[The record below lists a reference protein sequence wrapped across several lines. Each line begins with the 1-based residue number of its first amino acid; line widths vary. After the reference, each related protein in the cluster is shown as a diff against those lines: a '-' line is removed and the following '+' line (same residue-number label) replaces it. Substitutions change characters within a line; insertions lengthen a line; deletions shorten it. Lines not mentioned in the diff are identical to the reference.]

1 MAVDAAELESQDA
14 TQENASTDDR
24 GTGATPSDQRSSES
38 SPAFSRSPERDRP
51 PVDWLRQALGRSDQQ
66 QPGAAEAP
74 PASVPAS
81 ESDDSAKSGTQGQ
94 SDRAESTAA
103 KTPEKPSP
111 AQTRT
116 AQQFT
121 VTPEELERRIQ
132 AEADRRL
139 DKFQR
144 EEAQRRKAT
153 EERELREKDPYG
165 YVELLKQRE
174 QEAEVVGKQLKAAQ
188 EFAITNVRTYD
199 SAVLDPIM
207 AAVPTEERQRILQTI
222 GDGIPGR
229 AQAAAEAMKVLHKT
243 WKDQGRAEA
252 RKTLLNDQAFVK
264 EVLARFGGQRQEP
277 ESAPAVSSSGRSFN
291 MNDLIRGAAGRG

>member
-1 MAVDAAELESQDA
+1 
-14 TQENASTDDR
+14 
-24 GTGATPSDQRSSES
+24 
-38 SPAFSRSPERDRP
+38 
-51 PVDWLRQALGRSDQQ
+51 
-66 QPGAAEAP
+66 
-74 PASVPAS
+74 
-81 ESDDSAKSGTQGQ
+81 
-94 SDRAESTAA
+94 
-103 KTPEKPSP
+103 
-111 AQTRT
+111 
-116 AQQFT
+116 
-121 VTPEELERRIQ
+121 LERRIQ

-207 AAVPTEERQRILQTI
+207 AAVPSEERQRILGSI

-229 AQAAAEAMKVLHKT
+229 AQAAAEAMKILHKT

-252 RKTLLNDQAFVK
+252 RKVLLNDQAFVK
-264 EVLARFGGQRQEP
+264 EVLARYGGQRQEP
-277 ESAPAVSSSGRSFN
+277 ESAPAVASSGRSFN

>member
-1 MAVDAAELESQDA
+1 MAVDAAELNNQEA
-14 TQENASTDDR
+14 TQENASTEVRD
-24 GTGATPSDQRSSES
+24 TGASTPDQRSSES
-38 SPAFSRSPERDRP
+38 SPAFSRTPERDRP
-51 PVDWLRQALGRSDQQ
+51 PVDWLRQALGRGNQQ
-66 QPGAAEAP
+66 TGAAEAP
-74 PASVPAS
+74 PASVSAS
-81 ESDDSAKSGTQGQ
+81 ESDDSAKSDTQGQ
-94 SDRAESTAA
+94 PKRSESPAA
-103 KTPEKPSP
+103 KTPETSSP
-111 AQTRT
+111 AQTKT
-116 AQQFT
+116 AQQFS

-174 QEAEVVGKQLKAAQ
+174 QEAAVASQQLKAAQ

-207 AAVPTEERQRILQTI
+207 AAVPTEDRQRILQSI

-229 AQAAAEAMKVLHKT
+229 AQAAAEAMKILHKT
-243 WKDQGRAEA
+243 WRDQGRAEA
-252 RKTLLNDQAFVK
+252 RKLLLNDQAFVK

-277 ESAPAVSSSGRSFN
+277 ESAPAVAASGRSFN
-291 MNDLIRGAAGRG
+291 MNDLIRSAAGRG

>member
-1 MAVDAAELESQDA
+1 MAVDAAELNNQEA

-51 PVDWLRQALGRSDQQ
+51 PVDWLRQALGRGDQQ
-66 QPGAAEAP
+66 SGAAEAP

-81 ESDDSAKSGTQGQ
+81 ESDDSAQSDSQGQ
-94 SDRAESTAA
+94 PKRSESAAA

-116 AQQFT
+116 QPFS

-174 QEAEVVGKQLKAAQ
+174 QEAEIVGKQLKAAQ
-188 EFAITNVRTYD
+188 EFAVTNVRTYD

-207 AAVPTEERQRILQTI
+207 AAVPAEERQRILGSI

-252 RKTLLNDQAFVK
+252 RKVLLNDQAFVK